1 MRHAR
6 DTDLPLTVDRT
17 ASTGLGEQLVRQ
29 IRELVARGVLRP
41 GDPLPSSRAPGRT
54 SGLEEHRRSQ
64 RQHGQ
69 RALYRAAFPGAG

>member
-41 GDPLPSSRAPGRT
+41 GDPLPSSRALAARLGISRGTVT
-54 SGLEEHRRSQ
+54 SAWDVL
-64 RQHGQ
+64 
-69 RALYRAAFPGAG
+69 AGAG